1 VTAHITRSGIYSQ
14 TVGGIT
20 VEPIPAWR
28 RRARR
33 AADRA
38 LIDAHTYCG
47 TCHEFGGHATDCP
60 KNKNR
65 SAA

>member
-1 VTAHITRSGIYSQ
+1 MAAHVTRSGIYSQ
-14 TVGGIT
+14 AGGGIT

-38 LIDAHTYCG
+38 LIDAHTLCAA
-47 TCHEFGGHATDCP
+47 CHTLGGHTTDCP
-60 KNKNR
+60 DNR